1 MEDTAN
7 NDDPNETEEAD
18 YIDKNENQLYGA
30 NGGAIDTESRVRVMR
45 EEPTID
51 IRVLVEYVS
60 L

>member
-18 YIDKNENQLYGA
+18 YIDKNENQLYST